1 VTSRGPMDPPVTH
14 SPRLVAVGFQGFG
27 NVGDEAILCG
37 LERLLHGAAT
47 VEVIVAGTVAPVW
60 AAPAARRVHPW
71 KLMPTP
77 AAMKLIRRSDGL
89 IISGGGLVNDYWP
102 MVIPRYL
109 AWVLAARLMGR
120 PVVWAGIGVGP
131 VRRLPWR
138 VLGGL
143 AFALSTSVLVRD
155 RASESAALKLL
166 PAARVV
172 MAADP
177 AFAMEATP
185 RAVRSGIGFIIR
197 SPAPGDESHLPR
209 LVDALA
215 TAIIALQG
223 RGVPVDILT
232 MHPSE
237 DEAMTA
243 ALQTSLRAVLSDR
256 ARQVIAVRPLPPNP
270 DAAATALGGYE
281 ALVTARLHGLI
292 LGAVVGVPS
301 VAIVYDAKVGAA
313 AELLGLSDVAIPVDE
328 VTAPRIEEALA
339 SLADPG
345 RGEQLAER
353 LRMQRD
359 RLTVI
364 RDTIVR
370 TAS

>member
-1 VTSRGPMDPPVTH
+1 VTSRGPIDPPTTRL
-14 SPRLVAVGFQGFG
+14 PRLVAVGFQGFG

-37 LERLLHGAAT
+37 LERLLRGVAT
-47 VEVIVAGTVAPVW
+47 FDVIVAGTVAPAW

-71 KLMPTP
+71 KLLPTP
-77 AAMKLIRRSDGL
+77 AAMRLIRRSDGL

-102 MVIPRYL
+102 LVIPRYL

-138 VLGGL
+138 VLAGL

-155 RASESAALKLL
+155 HASESAALKLF

-185 RAVRSGIGFIIR
+185 GVVRSGIGFIIR

-215 TAIIALQG
+215 AAIIALRG

-237 DEAMTA
+237 DEAMIA
-243 ALQTSLRAVLSDR
+243 ALQTSLRAVLPNGTCEASE
-256 ARQVIAVRPLPPNP
+256 VRPLPPDP
-270 DAAATALGGYE
+270 DAAAAALGGYE

-313 AELLGLSDVAIPVDE
+313 AELLGLSDVAIPLDA
-328 VTAPRIEEALA
+328 VTGPRIGEALA

-345 RGEQLAER
+345 RGKQLAER
-353 LRMQRD
+353 LRVQRD

-364 RDTIVR
+364 RDTIAR
-370 TAS
+370 AAS

>member
-1 VTSRGPMDPPVTH
+1 MR
-14 SPRLVAVGFQGFG
+14 SPRRRSSPATRPPKLVAVGFQGFG

-37 LERLLHGAAT
+37 LERLLEGAAT
-47 VEVIVAGTVAPVW
+47 FDTIFAGTVAPVSG
-60 AAPAARRVHPW
+60 AAGAQRVHPW
-71 KLMPTP
+71 KLLPTP
-77 AAMKLIRRSDGL
+77 AAMRLIRRSDGL
-89 IISGGGLVNDYWP
+89 VISGGGLVNDYWP

-155 RASESAALKLL
+155 RASESAAHELH
-166 PAARVV
+166 PAARVIV
-172 MAADP
+172 AADP
-177 AFAMEATP
+177 AFALEAMP
-185 RAVRSGIGFIIR
+185 SAGRAGVGFVIR
-197 SPAPGDESHLPR
+197 SPAPGDESQTER

-215 TAIIALQG
+215 TTIMALHG
-223 RGVPVDILT
+223 RGVAVDILT

-237 DEAMTA
+237 DGAITA
-243 ALQTSLRAVLSDR
+243 ALRAALSDEARQAVVMRSVPTDPYAAAAVLGDHE
-256 ARQVIAVRPLPPNP
+256 I
-270 DAAATALGGYE
+270 
-281 ALVTARLHGLI
+281 LVSARLHGLI

-313 AELLGLSDVAIPVDE
+313 AELLGLSDVAIPLKE
-328 VTAPRIEEALA
+328 LTSARVTEALA
-339 SLADPG
+339 ILADPG

-353 LRMQRD
+353 LRVQRD

-364 RDTIVR
+364 RDTILRAV
-370 TAS
+370 S